1 MKSEKGITLISII
14 VYMIGIILVISILA
28 SLSNFFFQNK
38 NYLLENDRYIS
49 EYNKFNMYFINDVKN
64 NKTAEI
70 ETIYQ
75 KDASGNEVI
84 SDGNKVE
91 AGMRIILADGT
102 VYTYRSKTDKASD
115 GSENDDYGI
124 YRNKAKICTKISSC
138 TFSIDPASNKLDRED
153 GKRVISVT
161 MEIDNFTT
169 TNDYVLK
176 YW

>member
-1 MKSEKGITLISII
+1 MKSEKGVTLISII
-14 VYMIGIILVISILA
+14 VYIIGIMLVISILA
-28 SLSNFFFQNK
+28 GISNFFFQNK
-38 NYLLENDRYIS
+38 NYLLENSRYIS
-49 EYNKFNMYFINDVKN
+49 EYNKFNMYFLDDVKK

-84 SDGNKVE
+84 SGGDKVE

-102 VYTYRSKTDKASD
+102 IYTYRKISDKTSD
-115 GSENDDYGI
+115 GKDANDYGI
-124 YRNKAKICTKISSC
+124 YRNKAKICTNISSC
-138 TFSIDPASNKLDRED
+138 TFSIDPTSNKLDRAD

-161 MEIDNFTT
+161 MTIDDFTT
-169 TNDYVLK
+169 TNKYVLN